1 MEHIKQHKL
10 YNDTDP
16 IDKQVYNLMIAY
28 FMEDYEYIQGHLI
41 DLIRQLDYA
50 ENKEFYYLITI
61 NIFIINQ
68 FINHL
73 MSKSTW

>member
-28 FMEDYEYIQGHLI
+28 FMEDYEYIKGHLI
-41 DLIRQLDYA
+41 DLIRQLDYT
-50 ENKEFYYLITI
+50 ENKEFYYLIPI

-73 MSKSTW
+73 MSKST